1 MRKVGSHK
9 VSDPGQKSMVE
20 VSTISE
26 ETEYKVYGYRWVVTV
41 VFGLILL
48 VQAWLWISF
57 APIET
62 QVQHALG
69 LGTTAVRLLALV
81 GPFMFIFVST
91 FAGSLSDNQGWKFS
105 AGLGVAM
112 LMVAGVVKAITP
124 HVISSGTGQ
133 YWVFLFMQVLGG
145 IGSAFAL
152 ANLSKMPIKWYPE
165 KQRALGNG
173 LTTMMMYLGTAI
185 GLPLV
190 TIVAGVSKTAPQAVA
205 QAGLNRVL
213 LVVGIATV
221 VAGVLFYVLAKE
233 EPPTP
238 AGPISEI
245 ENIPLKESFPI
256 LMRSTSFRALC
267 VVSLAGY
274 GIYIGL
280 TVTMEKIMGF
290 HGFSTS
296 LASIVAAVITVGGIV
311 GAGLLPPV
319 SEKLGLRKPF
329 LIVACAVAIPT
340 TLIIAYVGNKTVD
353 VSSGLLLGFFLLPAL
368 PITFT
373 MVGEMSEIGPRLA
386 ATAVGTLLAV
396 GSIGSTFVPLLM
408 EVFKKTPLVKVDYRL
423 GLIFLAV
430 LGLAALLAVI
440 FFVKETGP
448 RSSRPT
454 AKPEEEVTSA
464 QLEA

>member
-1 MRKVGSHK
+1 
-9 VSDPGQKSMVE
+9 
-20 VSTISE
+20 VSTIPE
-26 ETEYKVYGYRWVVTV
+26 EIEYQVYGYRWVVTT

-62 QVQHALG
+62 QVEHALG
-69 LGTTAVRLLALV
+69 VGTTAVRLLALV

-91 FAGSLSDNQGWKFS
+91 FAGSLSDNRGWKFS
-105 AGLGVAM
+105 AGVGVAM
-112 LMVAGVVKAITP
+112 LMVAGIVKAVTP
-124 HVISSGTGQ
+124 HLISSGTGQ
-133 YWVFLFMQVLGG
+133 YWVYFFMQILGG
-145 IGSAFAL
+145 TGSAFAL

-190 TIVAGVSKTAPQAVA
+190 TIVANVKKEAPQAVA

-213 LVVGIATV
+213 MVVGISTV
-221 VAGVLFYVLAKE
+221 IAGVLFYVLAKE

-238 AGPISEI
+238 AGPIPEA

-256 LMRSTSFRALC
+256 LMRSASFRALC

-280 TVTMEKIMGF
+280 TVTMEKIIGF
-290 HGFSTS
+290 HGFSTGF
-296 LASIVAAVITVGGIV
+296 ASIVAAVITLGGII
-311 GAGLLPPV
+311 GAGLLPPY
-319 SEKLGLRKPF
+319 SEKVGLRKPF
-329 LIVACAVAIPT
+329 LILAGAVAIPT
-340 TLIIAYVGNKTVD
+340 TLMIAYVGNKPLD
-353 VSSGLLLGFFLLPAL
+353 VTSGMLLGFFLLPAP

-373 MVGEMSEIGPRLA
+373 MVGEMKEIGPRLA

-396 GSIGSTFVPLLM
+396 GSIGSTFIPLLM
-408 EVFKKTPLVKVDYRL
+408 EAFKKTTNGLVDYRWGLVFLTAL
-423 GLIFLAV
+423 GV
-430 LGLAALLAVI
+430 AALLAVI

-448 RSSRPT
+448 RKRL
-454 AKPEEEVTSA
+454 EED
-464 QLEA
+464 EAAA

>member
-1 MRKVGSHK
+1 
-9 VSDPGQKSMVE
+9 
-20 VSTISE
+20 VSTIPE
-26 ETEYKVYGYRWVVTV
+26 EIEYQVYGYRWVVTT

-62 QVQHALG
+62 QVEHALG
-69 LGTTAVRLLALV
+69 VGTTAVRLLALV

-91 FAGSLSDNQGWKFS
+91 FAGSLSDNRGWKFS
-105 AGLGVAM
+105 AGVGVAM
-112 LMVAGVVKAITP
+112 LMVAGIVKAVTP
-124 HVISSGTGQ
+124 HLISSGTGQ
-133 YWVFLFMQVLGG
+133 YWVYFFMQILGG
-145 IGSAFAL
+145 TGSAFAL

-190 TIVAGVSKTAPQAVA
+190 TIVANVKKEAPQAVA

-213 LVVGIATV
+213 MVVGISTV
-221 VAGVLFYVLAKE
+221 IAGVLFYVLAKE

-238 AGPISEI
+238 AGPIPEA

-256 LMRSTSFRALC
+256 LMRSASFRALC

-280 TVTMEKIMGF
+280 TVTMEKIIGF
-290 HGFSTS
+290 HGFSTGF
-296 LASIVAAVITVGGIV
+296 ASIVAAVITLGGII
-311 GAGLLPPV
+311 GAGLLPPY
-319 SEKLGLRKPF
+319 SEKVGLRKPF
-329 LIVACAVAIPT
+329 LILAGAVAIPT
-340 TLIIAYVGNKTVD
+340 TLMIAYVGNKPLD
-353 VSSGLLLGFFLLPAL
+353 VTSGMLLGFFLLPAL

-373 MVGEMSEIGPRLA
+373 MVGEMKEIGPRLA

-396 GSIGSTFVPLLM
+396 GSIGSTFIPLLM
-408 EVFKKTPLVKVDYRL
+408 EAFKKTTNGLVDYRWGLVFLTAL
-423 GLIFLAV
+423 GV
-430 LGLAALLAVI
+430 AALLAVI

-448 RSSRPT
+448 RKRL
-454 AKPEEEVTSA
+454 EED
-464 QLEA
+464 EAAA

>member
-1 MRKVGSHK
+1 
-9 VSDPGQKSMVE
+9 
-20 VSTISE
+20 VSTIPE
-26 ETEYKVYGYRWVVTV
+26 EIEYQVYGYRWVVTT

-62 QVQHALG
+62 QVEHALG
-69 LGTTAVRLLALV
+69 VGTTAVRLLALV

-91 FAGSLSDNQGWKFS
+91 FAGSLSDNRGWKFS
-105 AGLGVAM
+105 AGVGVAM
-112 LMVAGVVKAITP
+112 LMVAGVVKAVTP
-124 HVISSGTGQ
+124 HLISSGTGQ
-133 YWVFLFMQVLGG
+133 YWVYFFMQILGG
-145 IGSAFAL
+145 TGSAFAL

-190 TIVAGVSKTAPQAVA
+190 TIVANVKKEAPQAVA

-221 VAGVLFYVLAKE
+221 IAGVLFYALAKE

-238 AGPISEI
+238 AGPIPEV

-256 LMRSTSFRALC
+256 LMRSASFRALC

-280 TVTMEKIMGF
+280 TVTMEKIIGF
-290 HGFSTS
+290 HGFSTGF
-296 LASIVAAVITVGGIV
+296 ASIVAAVITLGGIV
-311 GAGLLPPV
+311 GAGLLPPY
-319 SEKLGLRKPF
+319 SEKVGLRKPF
-329 LIVACAVAIPT
+329 LIIAGAVAIPT
-340 TLIIAYVGNKTVD
+340 TLIIAYVGNRPMD
-353 VSSGLLLGFFLLPAL
+353 VTSGVLLGFFLLPAL

-373 MVGEMSEIGPRLA
+373 MVGEMKEIGPRLA

-396 GSIGSTFVPLLM
+396 GSIGSTFIPLLM
-408 EVFKKTPLVKVDYRL
+408 EAFKKTTGGLPDYRW
-423 GLIFLAV
+423 GLVFLSV

-448 RSSRPT
+448 R
-454 AKPEEEVTSA
+454 KVKEES
-464 QLEA
+464 EAAA